1 MNQKKTNNKRKTKTK
16 NKLDQHNS
24 SSSSNVSVSLEK
36 YRENLMKEDGSSFF
50 TRMIRWYEKEGDQ
63 LAGELSLPNIKLTEL
78 QELFHE
84 SSDDLMF
91 ECYLINDQ
99 QANYFQQKINQKLDL
114 DSYDY
119 FLDCDAI

>member
-1 MNQKKTNNKRKTKTK
+1 MSQKKTNNKRKTKTN

-24 SSSSNVSVSLEK
+24 SSSSNVSVSLKK
-36 YRENLMKEDGSSFF
+36 YHENLMKEDGSSFF
-50 TRMIRWYEKEGDQ
+50 TRMIRWYEKKGDQ
-63 LAGELSLPNIKLTEL
+63 LVGELSLPNISLTEL

-84 SSDDLMF
+84 SPDDLMF
-91 ECYLINDQ
+91 ECYLISDQ

>member
-1 MNQKKTNNKRKTKTK
+1 MSQKKTNNKRKTKTN

-50 TRMIRWYEKEGDQ
+50 IRMIRWYEKEGDQ
-63 LAGELSLPNIKLTEL
+63 LVGELSLPNIRLTEL
-78 QELFHE
+78 QELFNE
-84 SSDDLMF
+84 SPDDLMF
-91 ECYLINDQ
+91 ECYLISDQ

>member
-1 MNQKKTNNKRKTKTK
+1 MSQKKTNNKRKTKTN

-50 TRMIRWYEKEGDQ
+50 IRMIRWYEKEGDQ
-63 LAGELSLPNIKLTEL
+63 LVGELSLPNISLTEL

-84 SSDDLMF
+84 SPDDLMF
-91 ECYLINDQ
+91 ECYLISDQ

>member
-1 MNQKKTNNKRKTKTK
+1 MNQKKTNNKRKTKTN

-36 YRENLMKEDGSSFF
+36 YRENLIKEDGSSFF

-63 LAGELSLPNIKLTEL
+63 LVGELSLPNIRLTEL

-84 SSDDLMF
+84 SP
-91 ECYLINDQ
+91 
-99 QANYFQQKINQKLDL
+99 
-114 DSYDY
+114 
-119 FLDCDAI
+119 DAPLATS